1 MKKERRKCEKKWLKS
16 SNEEDHGAFKNCRA
30 VYNKKLNEQ
39 RTRVIREKIL
49 GCGNNQGKLYTLVNK
64 LLGRKKT
71 SNPLPTN
78 ISEQDL
84 ADGFAD
90 FFLDKIVQIRT
101 KLNEYPNFD
110 TTVYHCDSELLS
122 FKLLDQD
129 DV

>member
-1 MKKERRKCEKKWLKS
+1 M
-16 SNEEDHGAFKNCRA
+16 
-30 VYNKKLNEQ
+30 
-39 RTRVIREKIL
+39 
-49 GCGNNQGKLYTLVNK
+49 NK

-84 ADGFAD
+84 AGGFAN

-110 TTVYHCDSELLS
+110 TTVYHCNSELLS

-129 DV
+129 DVN